1 MSSLPHSF
9 EGSCHCGALG
19 FSFETARPAALWS
32 VRACSCRFCRAHGA
46 LTTSDP
52 AGRLVFHA
60 REAPALQRYRFGL
73 QSADF
78 LLCGRC
84 GVYLGAQTETAHA
97 AFGIINTHA
106 LMPVPE
112 GLPAAVAA
120 DYSSETASERLA
132 RRAQR
137 WTPLA
142 RVI

>member
-1 MSSLPHSF
+1 
-9 EGSCHCGALG
+9 
-19 FSFETARPAALWS
+19 

-73 QSADF
+73 KSADF

-112 GLPAAVAA
+112 GLPAAVVA